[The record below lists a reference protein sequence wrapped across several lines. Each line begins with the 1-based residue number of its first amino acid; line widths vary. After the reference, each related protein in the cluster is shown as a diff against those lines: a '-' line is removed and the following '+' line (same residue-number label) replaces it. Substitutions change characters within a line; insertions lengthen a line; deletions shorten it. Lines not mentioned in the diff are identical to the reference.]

1 MKKTLLLIMLLIG
14 ALIVQAKTIEQEVR
28 YLDSY
33 EIAGNNLTLIGIGND
48 KKSIVIC
55 VNNERSIIERGN
67 EIEISNLKIEPLT
80 IYDLSAKLK
89 LIYSDEDRE
98 CDESCS
104 NTACLGSV
112 AEEIEEV
119 QAEEIEE
126 VQAEEIEEPR
136 QPSNFTSISL
146 GLMILA
152 VVLLIIFFSKKK
164 R

>member
-112 AEEIEEV
+112 AEEIEE
-119 QAEEIEE
+119 
-126 VQAEEIEEPR
+126 PR
-136 QPSNFTSISL
+136 QPSNFTSIRL